1 MSILKKTSPYYLRQ
15 KEKDSKE
22 DNTSPSRRSLMDVVD
37 PTYGG
42 EKETPPPTPRP
53 KRKKQRSRARS
64 GSPHFKRKHR
74 VSVALSIPEYEALHH
89 AAQARN
95 MSISVLLR
103 HALFEGLKVARPHPE
118 RPARIGQAEAL
129 DSR

>member
-1 MSILKKTSPYYLRQ
+1 MSILKRTSPYYKRQ
-15 KEKDSKE
+15 KEKSSEE
-22 DNTSPSRRSLMDVVD
+22 DNTSQRRQSLMDVVD
-37 PTYGG
+37 PTYDAD
-42 EKETPPPTPRP
+42 EEALPPTPSPR
-53 KRKKQRSRARS
+53 KRKKRSKARS

-103 HALFEGLKVARPHPE
+103 HALFEGLKVPPSSPRTTFSH
-118 RPARIGQAEAL
+118 RT
-129 DSR
+129 S

>member
-1 MSILKKTSPYYLRQ
+1 MSILKRTSPYYTRK
-15 KEKDSKE
+15 KEKPSGE
-22 DNTSPSRRSLMDVVD
+22 DNTSERKQSLMDVVD
-37 PTYGG
+37 PSYGG
-42 EKETPPPTPRP
+42 EKQPPSTPSQK
-53 KRKKQRSRARS
+53 KRKKRSKART

-95 MSISVLLR
+95 MSISVMLR
-103 HALFEGLKVARPHPE
+103 HALFEGLKVPRPHPE
-118 RPARIGQAEAL
+118 RPSRIGQAEAL